1 MSLESKMNAEKLKL
15 FSKYERARIIGA
27 RGLQISMDAPLLLDL
42 DEESLNALNY
52 DPLKIAEKELDS
64 GVLPISVNRPMPIRR
79 AEDIAKLK
87 IEESNVSDEDKV
99 KAEESE
105 EKDVAKGGEIME
117 LAQSDEDSDSFEEDS
132 GGADASEDYE

>member
-1 MSLESKMNAEKLKL
+1 MNAEKLKL